1 LANFAHTKE
10 NLLKLRDCFIILMV
24 AALSACGGAAATE
37 PAGAEAE
44 PAAEAP
50 AESAVE
56 KPAEAEAE
64 PVAEDAAPESP
75 VAEPT
80 AAEAASETE
89 ATEAGPDLTD
99 EDLTTTASGL
109 QYVIIEEGSG
119 ETPQPGDIVEV
130 HYSGT
135 LVDGT
140 KFDSSYD
147 RGEPIRFPLGL
158 GQVIPGWDEGIALLK
173 VGSKAKLVIPSE
185 LAYGERGAGGV
196 IPPDATLIF
205 EVELVDIL
213 PGPPKAPGQVAEA
226 DFTTTG
232 SGLQYYDFEVGEGQS
247 PENGQTVVVH
257 YTGWLEDGT
266 MFDSS
271 LMRGEAFEFP
281 IGQGR
286 VIPGWDEGVGS
297 MKIGGKRQLVIPA
310 ELAYGERGA
319 GGVIPPNAVLIF
331 EVELLAIR

>member
-1 LANFAHTKE
+1 M
-10 NLLKLRDCFIILMV
+10 I
-24 AALSACGGAAATE
+24 
-37 PAGAEAE
+37 
-44 PAAEAP
+44 
-50 AESAVE
+50 
-56 KPAEAEAE
+56 
-64 PVAEDAAPESP
+64 
-75 VAEPT
+75 
-80 AAEAASETE
+80 
-89 ATEAGPDLTD
+89 D

-109 QYVIIEEGSG
+109 QYVITEEGSG
-119 ETPQPGDIVEV
+119 EAPQAGDIVEV

-135 LVDGT
+135 LTDGT
-140 KFDSSYD
+140 EFDSSYE

-158 GQVIPGWDEGIALLK
+158 GQVIPGWDEGIGLLN
-173 VGSKAKLVIPSE
+173 VGSKAKLVIPPE
-185 LAYGERGAGGV
+185 LAYGEAGAGGV
-196 IPPDATLIF
+196 IPPNATLVF

-213 PGPPKAPGQVAEA
+213 PGPPEAPSEVAEA
-226 DFTTTG
+226 DYTTTD
-232 SGLQYYDFEVGEGQS
+232 SGLQYYDFEAGEGDS
-247 PENGQTVVVH
+247 PESGQTVVVH

-319 GGVIPPNAVLIF
+319 GGVIPPDAVLVF
-331 EVELLAIR
+331 EVELVEIR